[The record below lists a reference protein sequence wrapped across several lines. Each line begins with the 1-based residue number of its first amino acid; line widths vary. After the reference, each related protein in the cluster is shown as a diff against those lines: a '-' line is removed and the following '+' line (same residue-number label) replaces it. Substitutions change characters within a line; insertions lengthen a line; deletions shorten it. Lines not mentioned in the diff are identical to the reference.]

1 MNFIRENETKYI
13 LSTYQSMTPK
23 NLMKY
28 LLKYNYDNDCVYIFN
43 NLPKDLQKE
52 VDDLAK
58 EVLKAN
64 DEQIKAKNEQIKAQ
78 DEQIKANDQ
87 KLKQLDVMI
96 EFMKQ
101 YNKQLDND
109 IYLLEHQLENKRE
122 LNRQLGIF

>member
-23 NLMKY
+23 NLMEY

-58 EVLKAN
+58 EVVKAN
-64 DEQIKAKNEQIKAQ
+64 

>member
-13 LSTYQSMTPK
+13 LSTYKSMTPK
-23 NLMKY
+23 NLMEY
-28 LLKYNYDNDCVYIFN
+28 LLEYNYDNDCVYIFN
-43 NLPKDLQKE
+43 NLPKE
-52 VDDLAK
+52 VVKANEFLDNL
-58 EVLKAN
+58 VLKAN
-64 DEQIKAKNEQIKAQ
+64 DEQIKVQ

>member
-1 MNFIRENETKYI
+1 MNFIRENETKYV

-23 NLMKY
+23 NLMEY

-58 EVLKAN
+58 EVVKAN
-64 DEQIKAKNEQIKAQ
+64 DEQIKAQ